1 MTLGVINRGETRV
14 FLAQIVLIDLAMVS
28 WTFTWAINELN
39 CVAFRGNV
47 LCVLGRLFLSCSNK
61 WSVSLYQL
69 SILSDFYFGWLGT
82 TFGGQLFVN
91 EFIMISTDKRF
102 CRLSFPLKSGTV
114 HFGWSSLEKTIKNLN
129 LEPPQVTSCSAINST
144 INVLKGYRGFINTTA
159 RINRLFITVCTASM
173 PCDVFYDYRKVSFI
187 EDKNPTLLSS
197 LSPPLP

>member
-39 CVAFRGNV
+39 WLAFRGNV
-47 LCVLGRLFLSCSNK
+47 LCVVGRLFLSCSNE

-114 HFGWSSLEKTIKNLN
+114 RFGWSSLRKNKKLK
-129 LEPPQVTSCSAINST
+129 LRASCSAIYINST
-144 INVLKGYRGFINTTA
+144 INVLKGYRGFINTSA

-187 EDKNPTLLSS
+187 EDKNPPPLSS